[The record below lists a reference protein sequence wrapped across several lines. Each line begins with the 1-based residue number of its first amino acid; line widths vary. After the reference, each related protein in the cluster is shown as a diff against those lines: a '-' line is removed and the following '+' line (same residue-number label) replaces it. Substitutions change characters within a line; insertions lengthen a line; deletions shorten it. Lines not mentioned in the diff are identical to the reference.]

1 MWSVSARKYFQVHHG
16 INCPACRLDPSLGYD
31 IEACIL
37 LLGPLKALI
46 DGTTAEIGD
55 ATTSAAEGET
65 IAKTIGVA
73 AADRG
78 LAQGREGGRGLATG
92 LQGHPGTGGRGQ
104 GPETVA
110 SEEGAAGGEAE
121 EDGAGGR
128 APDLARCRPFLRPT
142 RTGRGLS
149 RPRK

>member
-1 MWSVSARKYFQVHHG
+1 VLGGPGPLCTVSRTARSSLNSRVAEVA
-16 INCPACRLDPSLGYD
+16 IAAPSP
-31 IEACIL
+31 EVAK
-37 LLGPLKALI
+37 GPLKALI

-110 SEEGAAGGEAE
+110 SEEGA
-121 EDGAGGR
+121 
-128 APDLARCRPFLRPT
+128 
-142 RTGRGLS
+142 
-149 RPRK
+149 